1 MSSDHEIT
9 RRDFVRTAV
18 GAVVGA
24 AALAGGAED
33 AAGGPDQ
40 AAARPGRSARV
51 VIVRDER
58 VLNDTHD
65 VDTVALDRV
74 LADTV
79 MRVTGEKT
87 PEAAWRALF
96 TPADTIGLVPTPHL
110 NPTHPELVDAVR
122 RALVGAGIPPA
133 QIREAQ
139 GGIEKP
145 RACTALIAMP
155 ALKAHWLTGIGTVLK
170 NYIMYSGRPSSYHD
184 ANNANLGEIW
194 LLPDVKGKT
203 RLVLVDALRPLCDK
217 GPQPD
222 PRYLWDYKG
231 LIASKDPV
239 AADAVGLQIIMAKRR
254 ALRGEEWPLS
264 PPPLCVSAADEKF
277 GLGTS
282 RMSEITLDRAGW
294 PRDILV

>member
-1 MSSDHEIT
+1 MSKDHSIT
-9 RRDFVRTAV
+9 RRDFVRGTV

-24 AALAGGAED
+24 AALGRGTAE
-33 AAGGPDQ
+33 AATTQAQ
-40 AAARPGRSARV
+40 AAPRQGRSARV

-65 VDTVALDRV
+65 VDAAVLDRM

-79 MRVTGEKT
+79 MRMTGEKT
-87 PEAAWRALF
+87 SKAAWLALF
-96 TPADTIGLVPTPHL
+96 KPADTVGLVPTPHL

-122 RALVGAGIPPA
+122 RALVSAGIPAA

-139 GGIEKP
+139 GGIERP

-155 ALKAHWLTGIGTVLK
+155 ALKAHWLTGLGTAMK
-170 NYIMYSGRPSSYHD
+170 IYIMYSGRPSSYHD
-184 ANNANLGEIW
+184 ANNANLAETW

-203 RLVLVDALRPLCDK
+203 KLVLVDALRPLCDK

-231 LIASKDPV
+231 LIASADPV
-239 AADAVGLQIIMAKRR
+239 AADAVGLQIVLAKRR

-264 PPPLCVSAADEKF
+264 PPPLCVNVADEKF

-282 RMSEITLDRAGW
+282 RMSKITLERAGW
-294 PRDILV
+294 TRDMLI